1 VRHGTAGVFQR
12 AVLGNLKRGLAILF
26 GTNRFNFND
35 LSVGGCMGGF
45 GCMTEWNDDKQGC

>member
-1 VRHGTAGVFQR
+1 MRHGTAGVFQR
-12 AVLGNLKRGLAILF
+12 AVLGNLRRGLAILF